1 MTIAHAILRARPL
14 EAAAFAPFGQV
25 LEQKP
30 GDAARKN
37 FAADL
42 YSDRP
47 EARPNLRIQRT
58 APTGLPLMA
67 TVIERHRQSSQ
78 MFAPM
83 SGCPYLV
90 VVFPSDD
97 AGRPLL
103 DHGEAFIAGP
113 GQAVNYAPD
122 TWHHPFVALG
132 EGGVYLM
139 LRWEDG
145 TEGDEEFYPL
155 PAPIRIET

>member
-1 MTIAHAILRARPL
+1 MILRTRPL
-14 EAAAFAPFGQV
+14 DAVLFAPYGEV
-25 LEQKP
+25 LEQRP
-30 GDAARKN
+30 GDPARKN

-42 YSDRP
+42 FSDRP

-58 APTGLPLMA
+58 APTALPFTA

-83 SGCPYLV
+83 SGCAYLV
-90 VVFPSDD
+90 VVFPSGE
-97 AGRPLL
+97 AGQPLL
-103 DHGEAFIAGP
+103 DQGEAFIAGP
-113 GQAVNYAPD
+113 DQAVNYAAD

-132 EGGVYLM
+132 EGGVFLM

-145 TEGDEEFYPL
+145 TEGDEEFFPL
-155 PAPIRIET
+155 PEPIRIEL

>member
-1 MTIAHAILRARPL
+1 MILRACRL
-14 EAAAFAPFGQV
+14 DATLFAPFGDV
-25 LEQKP
+25 LEQRP
-30 GDAARKN
+30 GDPARKN

-42 YSDRP
+42 FSDRP

-58 APTGLPLMA
+58 APTDLPLEA
-67 TVIERHRQSSQ
+67 KVIERHRRSSQ

-90 VVFPSDD
+90 VVFPSDE
-97 AGRPLL
+97 AGQPLL
-103 DHGEAFIAGP
+103 ERGAAFIAGP
-113 GQAVNYAPD
+113 GQAVNYAAD

-132 EGGVYLM
+132 EGGVFLM

-145 TEGDEEFYPL
+145 TEGDEEFFHL
-155 PAPIRIET
+155 PEPIHIVV